1 MQGHSPL
8 EAGSGAGLAASFTGQ
23 TPLGAVLDAEC
34 EPVLRAGPLRQFVAL
49 LSTGR
54 RSLLARDA
62 EPLAQALGEHSQP
75 GVGHVER
82 VAPTIP
88 QADHRFDR
96 TVRRGG
102 S

>member
-1 MQGHSPL
+1 
-8 EAGSGAGLAASFTGQ
+8 
-23 TPLGAVLDAEC
+23 
-34 EPVLRAGPLRQFVAL
+34 
-49 LSTGR
+49 
-54 RSLLARDA
+54 
-62 EPLAQALGEHSQP
+62 LAQALGEHSQP